1 MKKILML
8 LLVVCLNGCYIFK
21 MDDNLR
27 AMYGQPIETAFQA
40 LGVPDNSV
48 NVRGMKVYIWSRAQK
63 YSYTT
68 RESADSFGS
77 TGMTRFSSTMFY
89 DVPRTGLSTIEESGA
104 VMLRFS
110 AFVLPVSVSFAGR
123 QVRRRWCWNLPYC
136 RLRRQLRFSY
146 RGWFQHCRF

>member
-40 LGVPDNSV
+40 LGLPDSSV
-48 NVRGMKVYIWSRAQK
+48 NVREMTVYIWSRAQT

-68 RESADSFGS
+68 NESADMFGNV
-77 TGMTRFSSTMFY
+77 GMTRFSSTMFY
-89 DVPRTGLSTIEESGA
+89 DRRRTGLSTCKIKIAANQWGRIVHAESDGGILA
-104 VMLRFS
+104 CDTY
-110 AFVLPVSVSFAGR
+110 AAGLQNVVGR
-123 QVRRRWCWNLPYC
+123 
-136 RLRRQLRFSY
+136 
-146 RGWFQHCRF
+146 